1 MGILALLSN
10 FLLPLRSR
18 GDSVNLGEAAGE
30 AAEALVAA
38 VKLRPAWVKGSS
50 DSSCFR
56 LRRLLAASVSL
67 NLRRASR
74 LEVAPPGAA
83 AWPPA
88 RS

>member
-30 AAEALVAA
+30 AEGLVAE
-38 VKLRPAWVKGSS
+38 VKLRPAWAKGSS

-74 LEVAPPGAA
+74 LEVAPPAPP
-83 AWPPA
+83 WPP
-88 RS
+88 